1 MMILVNDF
9 KLFLL
14 ATLFCAIG
22 TSLKGLSETQ
32 MLYSSLKPTNR
43 TREFARIEGKSVSR
57 YYYIEGVCSVF
68 VGYLYTLNAY
78 LPICITV
85 TLLIIAFLVSLK
97 FDEIKA
103 YNQDSNI
110 GVKEYIKDFKLV
122 LSSKR
127 IISIFLYAFC
137 MSGIVGVMATLQKSI
152 IVDLNVN
159 ATLYSVIF
167 AILTLC
173 IGIGSR
179 LQNRIEKF
187 TKRKNLTFIGLI
199 YTLLIVLLGS
209 MNMVKYNLNF
219 LIVSTVIILFFQNI
233 LQGAYRISVKKYM
246 NNFTTSKVRGKI
258 LAIFYIFEN
267 IGQTVFLFLAGYIID
282 SKGSSLTT
290 LIIGVASLIIIMM
303 ILKFMENKLGL
314 DPEEYEQKDIFY
326 TDLNKK

>member
-103 YNQDSNI
+103 YNQDGNI

-167 AILTLC
+167 AILFITSPILRVDK
-173 IGIGSR
+173 IR
-179 LQNRIEKF
+179 
-187 TKRKNLTFIGLI
+187 TIGLCSVLGVI
-199 YTLLIVLLGS
+199 MLFILLNKS
-209 MNMVKYNLNF
+209 
-219 LIVSTVIILFFQNI
+219 LITFTQTILFF
-233 LQGAYRISVKKYM
+233 
-246 NNFTTSKVRGKI
+246 
-258 LAIFYIFEN
+258 
-267 IGQTVFLFLAGYIID
+267 
-282 SKGSSLTT
+282 
-290 LIIGVASLIIIMM
+290 
-303 ILKFMENKLGL
+303 
-314 DPEEYEQKDIFY
+314 
-326 TDLNKK
+326 